1 MAATMITLTTTS
13 KPFAMM
19 SSLLVL
25 TEPRNALRA
34 STRSAKLLSSGSR
47 PAPTKTE
54 RLASR
59 PLTSAFDDLPYYAIY
74 SLRKAAY
81 L

>member
-1 MAATMITLTTTS
+1 
-13 KPFAMM
+13 M

-47 PAPTKTE
+47 QAPTRTE

-59 PLTSAFDDLPYYAIY
+59 LPTSAPDELPHYALY